1 MRKKRFFATAGEKR
15 KFYNN
20 MRHFGRTRDIG
31 LAGFAMLPALLPI
44 TLIAMIVFA
53 IGVFFL
59 GGPEAHQAAS
69 TGIHAK
75 HQVYTVLGM
84 AVMRKSIELKDQLQR
99 DTVEYRQTLKTIEDR
114 EGGKFRPTADEK
126 EKLRKMDEALNDLEE
141 QIQMHDRQEERE
153 RKLAGGAQAR
163 KKPPVTDDG
172 AARNDTREKT
182 IRGSEEYATRF
193 SSFLRNGEVA
203 FNGASPEIRAALQS
217 DSDTGGGYTVASEE
231 FSDRFIQSVNNQVF
245 IRQLATIDT
254 VSAAQSLGVP
264 TLASDPDDPD
274 WTSEIATGSEDT
286 GMTFGKRELRP
297 HPLAKRIKVSKKM
310 IRLNPKIEAKVIER
324 LSYKFAVA
332 QEKGFLT
339 GNGAEQPLGV
349 FTASANGITTG
360 RDVVTGSAIAIL
372 ADSLFDVFYSLKAQY
387 QMKAVWGFHRDAVKQ
402 IRKLKDTQNRYLW
415 EPAITGGQP
424 SLILDR
430 PFFMS
435 EYAPNTF
442 TTGLYV
448 GIVGDFS
455 FYNIADALNLEIQRL
470 TELYAES
477 NQVGF
482 IGRAESDG
490 MPVLEEAF
498 ARLKTS

>member
-44 TLIAMIVFA
+44 TLIALVIFA
-53 IGVFFL
+53 VCVFFL
-59 GGPEAHQAAS
+59 GGPEAHHAAS
-69 TGIHAK
+69 TGFNTK

-84 AVMRKSIELKDQLQR
+84 AVMRKSIELKDELQR
-99 DTVEYRQTLKTIEDR
+99 TTVQYRQVLDKIDSEKR
-114 EGGKFRPTADEK
+114 RPTADEK
-126 EKLRKMDEALNDLEE
+126 EKLRLMDDDLTSLEE
-141 QIQMHDRQEERE
+141 KIQMHERQEERE
-153 RKLAGGAQAR
+153 RKLATQAR
-163 KKPPVTDDG
+163 TKNPTGDDKDIPV
-172 AARNDTREKT
+172 NVNREKT
-182 IRGSEEYATRF
+182 IRGTAEYTAMF
-193 SSFLRNGEVA
+193 SNFLRNGDVA
-203 FNGASPEIRAALQS
+203 FNGATPEIKAALQS

-231 FSDRFIQSVNNQVF
+231 FSDRFIQFVNNNVY

-254 VSAAQSLGVP
+254 VTAAQSLGVP

-274 WTSEIATGSEDT
+274 WTSEISTGSDDT

-310 IRLNPKIEAKVIER
+310 IRLNPKIENKVIER
-324 LSYKFAVA
+324 LGYKFSVA

-339 GNGAEQPLGV
+339 GNGAQQPLGV
-349 FTASANGITTG
+349 FTPSANGISTA
-360 RDVVTGSAIAIL
+360 RDVVTGSVNSIL
-372 ADSLFDVFYSLKAQY
+372 ADSLFDVFYSLKSQY

-402 IRKLKDTQNRYLW
+402 IRKLKDSQNRYLW
-415 EPAITGGQP
+415 EPAISGGQP
-424 SLILDR
+424 STILDR

-442 TTGLYV
+442 TTGKYV

-455 FYNIADALNLEIQRL
+455 FYNIADALNMEVQRL

-477 NQVGF
+477 NQIGF

-498 ARLKTS
+498 ARLITS

>member
-1 MRKKRFFATAGEKR
+1 
-15 KFYNN
+15 
-20 MRHFGRTRDIG
+20 
-31 LAGFAMLPALLPI
+31 
-44 TLIAMIVFA
+44 
-53 IGVFFL
+53 
-59 GGPEAHQAAS
+59 
-69 TGIHAK
+69 
-75 HQVYTVLGM
+75 
-84 AVMRKSIELKDQLQR
+84 MRKSIELKDELQKT
-99 DTVEYRQTLKTIEDR
+99 TVQYRLVLDKIETEKR
-114 EGGKFRPTADEK
+114 RPNAAETET
-126 EKLRKMDEALNDLEE
+126 LRKMDDDLTSLEE
-141 QIQMHDRQEERE
+141 RIQMHERQEERE
-153 RKLAGGAQAR
+153 RKASTQPR
-163 KKPPVTDDG
+163 NKPALDDDKPV
-172 AARNDTREKT
+172 NENREKT
-182 IRGSEEYATRF
+182 IRGSAEYTTRF
-193 SSFLRNGEVA
+193 SNFLRNGDVA
-203 FNGASPEIRAALQS
+203 FNGASAEIRAALQS

-231 FSDRFIQSVNNQVF
+231 FSDRFIQAVNNQVY
-245 IRQLATIDT
+245 IRQLATIDQVT
-254 VSAAQSLGVP
+254 SSQSLGVP

-274 WTSEIATGSEDT
+274 WTSEIATGSDDT

-297 HPLAKRIKVSKKM
+297 HPLAKRIKISKKM

-349 FTASANGITTG
+349 FVASANGITTG
-360 RDVVTGSAIAIL
+360 RDILTGSVNAIL
-372 ADSLFDVFYSLKAQY
+372 ADSLFDAFYSLKAQY
-387 QMKAVWGFHRDAVKQ
+387 QMKATWGFHRDAVKQ
-402 IRKLKDTQNRYLW
+402 IRKLKDSQNRYLW

-455 FYNIADALNLEIQRL
+455 FYNIVDALNMEVQRL

-482 IGRAESDG
+482 IGRAEADG

>member
-1 MRKKRFFATAGEKR
+1 MRKKRFFATAGQKR

-20 MRHFGRTRDIG
+20 MRHFGHTRDIG
-31 LAGFAMLPALLPI
+31 LAGMALIPALLPL
-44 TLIAMIVFA
+44 TLLAMIVFA
-53 IGVFFL
+53 VCVFFL
-59 GGPEAHQAAS
+59 GGPEAHAAS
-69 TGIHAK
+69 TSLHTK
-75 HQVYTVLGM
+75 HEIYTVLGM
-84 AVMRKSIELKDQLQR
+84 AVTRKSIELKDDR
-99 DTVEYRQTLKTIEDR
+99 MRITAEYRGMVDK
-114 EGGKFRPTADEK
+114 KYADKRDYTPDETTK
-126 EKLRKMDEALNDLEE
+126 MAKMDEDLDKLDKEILMLE
-141 QIQMHDRQEERE
+141 KLEARE
-153 RKLAGGAQAR
+153 A
-163 KKPPVTDDG
+163 G
-172 AARNDTREKT
+172 AARDPRAAATQQSAAANDTNREKT
-182 IRGSEEYATRF
+182 IRGSAEYTTRF
-193 SSFLRNGEVA
+193 SNFLRNGDIA
-203 FNGASPEIRAALQS
+203 FNGASPEVRAALQS

-245 IRQLATIDT
+245 IRQMATVDT
-254 VSAAQSLGVP
+254 VTAAQSLGIP

-274 WTSEIATGSEDT
+274 WTSEIATGAEDQS
-286 GMTFGKRELRP
+286 MSFGKRELRP
-297 HPLAKRIKVSKKM
+297 HPLAKRIKISKKM

-339 GNGAEQPLGV
+339 GSGAEQPLGV
-349 FTASANGITTG
+349 FVPSANGITVG
-360 RDVVTGSAIAIL
+360 RDVVTGSVNSIL
-372 ADSLFDVFYSLKAQY
+372 ADSLFDAFYSLKSQY
-387 QMKAVWGFHRDAVKQ
+387 QMKATWVFHRTAVQQ
-402 IRKLKDTQNRYLW
+402 IRKLKDAQNRYLW

-455 FYNIADALNLEIQRL
+455 FYNIVDALNMEVQRL

-482 IGRAESDG
+482 IGRAEADG